1 MQCGDGAAAAV
12 SGKQSF
18 EEKIFPSLKN
28 TKSRCVTLDDDMDM
42 ITSQVN
48 RGGGDGG
55 TW

>member
-18 EEKIFPSLKN
+18 EEKIFLSLKN

-48 RGGGDGG
+48 RGGRDGG
-55 TW
+55 TL